1 MSLNNYTLQDR
12 RKEKGLSQTALAE
25 LSGVPV
31 RAIRM
36 YEQNERGIEQAAA
49 ITVYKLA
56 AALDT
61 TVEKLIKQIR

>member
-36 YEQNERGIEQAAA
+36 YEQSERSIEQAAA